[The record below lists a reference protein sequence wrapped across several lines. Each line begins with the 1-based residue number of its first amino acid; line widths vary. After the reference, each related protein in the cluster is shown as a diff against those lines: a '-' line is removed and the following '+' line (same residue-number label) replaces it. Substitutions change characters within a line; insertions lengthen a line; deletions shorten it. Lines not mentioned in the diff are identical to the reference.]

1 MKNKKK
7 MSRKKKLTIS
17 AITFFS
23 LIVVLIVI
31 IAIFIFTKVDKINS
45 VKKDP
50 IPTVSEN
57 AIPTEPEDSQGPD
70 SSKAEIADADANIKS
85 CKLPIASSK
94 DVFNILLIGI
104 DTRKNN
110 GVGRSDSMILVS
122 IDKKNKKITMTSFMR
137 DMYVYIPGH
146 KNSRLNSA
154 FAVGGADLLTET
166 IEQNFKVKIDR
177 YAYINFF
184 SFIDIVNSVG
194 GVDLEVGKKDIPV
207 INDYIMELNL
217 LTGKPAT
224 KDYLTKPG
232 MLHLNGKQAL
242 GYARNR
248 YTGNSDF
255 ERTARQR
262 RVMEQIFIKAKKLNV
277 VQMNNLMDKVLP
289 EVTTNMPKGDIFAE
303 VVKAPAYLKYDLEQ
317 FRVPMDNT
325 HKGLRIRGMAVM
337 RVDFTANVTE
347 LQKRLYGIQP
357 K

>member
-1 MKNKKK
+1 MKTKKK
-7 MSRKKKLTIS
+7 MSGKKKLTIS

-23 LIVVLIVI
+23 LIIVLIVI
-31 IAIFIFTKVDKINS
+31 IVVFAFSKVNKIN
-45 VKKDP
+45 VVTDDP
-50 IPTVSEN
+50 MPTVADN
-57 AIPTEPEDSQGPD
+57 AIPTEPEDSKGPD
-70 SSKAEIADADANIKS
+70 SSKAEIAQADKNINA
-85 CKLPIASSK
+85 CNLPVKSSK

-137 DMYVYIPGH
+137 DMYVQIPGH
-146 KNSRLNSA
+146 TNSRLNSA
-154 FAVGGADLLTET
+154 FAVGGADLLTDT

-194 GVDLEVGKKDIPV
+194 GVDLEVAQKDIPV
-207 INDYIMELNL
+207 INEYIMELNL

-277 VQMNNLMDKVLP
+277 VQMNKLLDRVLP
-289 EVTTNMPKGDIFAE
+289 EVTTNMPKGDILGE
-303 VVKAPAYLKYDLEQ
+303 IVKAPAYLKYDLEQ

-337 RVDFTANVTE
+337 SVDFTTNVTE
-347 LQKRLYGIQP
+347 LQKRLYGAQ
-357 K
+357 